1 MVRKAIPVGIE
12 FYKEMI
18 DKDYYY
24 VDKTWMIKDILDNMG
39 KVNLFTRPRRFG
51 KTLTQTMLKA
61 FFEQEIDSEGNV
73 VDNRRYFE
81 GKRIMEAGEEY
92 LSHMGQYPV
101 IFLTLKS
108 AKQPNYKLAYEVLL
122 GDIRREFTRH
132 RYVLQDD
139 ILTDEQRRRF
149 ERILADDVSEADCAV
164 AFKILSE
171 CLYAYHKKN
180 VIFLLDEY
188 DVPLEN
194 AYFSGFYD
202 EMVGFIRSLFESFLK
217 TNDYLELAVITG
229 CLRISKESIFTGL
242 NNLNVV
248 SIISNNYAEYF
259 GFVQQE
265 VEEML
270 SYYGMSDRVAE
281 AKQWYDGY
289 LFGETEVY
297 NPWSIINYVNGITDG
312 GIPYP
317 RPFWANTSSNSIVR
331 ELIAKADV
339 TVKKEIESLMDFG
352 TIEKPIHED
361 ITYGEIDK
369 TQDNLWNFLF
379 FTGYLKAVS
388 VRFEGIN
395 VYLTLAI
402 PNMEILYIYEN
413 SIKDWFREQVK
424 VTDFSKMYEA
434 VLSGD
439 ARTFQENI
447 VAQLRRSISYYDTVE
462 QFYHGFML
470 GILSPLKDYRVLSNR
485 EGGNGRTDITLTPV
499 DLKMPAVILE
509 FKCARKLTELE
520 AGCDEALKQI
530 DDRNYMD
537 EPVEEGCTHIIKY
550 GICFYKK
557 ICKVKCKEETV
568 EFLY

>member
-1 MVRKAIPVGIE
+1 
-12 FYKEMI
+12 
-18 DKDYYY
+18 
-24 VDKTWMIKDILDNMG
+24 
-39 KVNLFTRPRRFG
+39 
-51 KTLTQTMLKA
+51 
-61 FFEQEIDSEGNV
+61 
-73 VDNRRYFE
+73 
-81 GKRIMEAGEEY
+81 MEAGEEY

-139 ILTDEQRRRF
+139 ILTDEQRRQF
-149 ERILADDVSEADCAV
+149 ERILADDVAEADCAV

-270 SYYGMSDRVAE
+270 SYYGMPDRIAE

-339 TVKKEIESLMDFG
+339 TVKKEIESLMAFG

-485 EGGNGRTDITLTPV
+485 KGGNGRTDITLTPV

-509 FKCARKLTELE
+509 FKCARKLTDLE

>member
-1 MVRKAIPVGIE
+1 MVRKAIPIGIE

-24 VDKTWMIKDILDNMG
+24 VDKTWMIKDILDNKG

-61 FFEQEIDSEGNV
+61 FFEQEIDTEGNV

-139 ILTDEQRRRF
+139 ILTDEQRRQF
-149 ERILADDVSEADCAV
+149 ERILADDVAEADCAV

-180 VIFLLDEY
+180 VIILLDEY

-202 EMVGFIRSLFESFLK
+202 DMVGFIRSFFESSLK
-217 TNDYLELAVITG
+217 TNDYLEFAVITG

-270 SYYGMSDRVAE
+270 SYYGMSDRIAE

-499 DLKMPAVILE
+499 DLNMPAVILE
-509 FKCARKLTELE
+509 FKCARKLTDLE

-530 DDRNYMD
+530 DANGYCDRFAVSGKKMFK
-537 EPVEEGCTHIIKY
+537 VGVVFSSEGK
-550 GICFYKK
+550 GMVGW
-557 ICKVKCKEETV
+557 KVK
-568 EFLY
+568 

>member
-1 MVRKAIPVGIE
+1 MVRKAIPIGIE

-24 VDKTWMIKDILDNMG
+24 VDKTWMIKDILDNKG

-61 FFEQEIDSEGNV
+61 FFEQEIDTEGNV

-139 ILTDEQRRRF
+139 ILTDEQRRQF
-149 ERILADDVSEADCAV
+149 ERILADDVAEADCAV

-180 VIFLLDEY
+180 VIILLDEY

-202 EMVGFIRSLFESFLK
+202 EMVGFIRSLFESSLK
-217 TNDYLELAVITG
+217 TNNYLEFAVITG

-270 SYYGMSDRVAE
+270 SYYGMSDRIAE

-509 FKCARKLTELE
+509 FKCAKKLTELE

>member
-1 MVRKAIPVGIE
+1 MVRKAIPIGVE

-24 VDKTWMIKDILDNMG
+24 VDKTWMIKDILDNKG

-139 ILTDEQRRRF
+139 ILTDEQRRQF
-149 ERILADDVSEADCAV
+149 ERILADDVAEADCAV

-229 CLRISKESIFTGL
+229 CLGISKESIFTGL

-270 SYYGMSDRVAE
+270 SYYGMSDRIAE

-339 TVKKEIESLMDFG
+339 TVKKEIESLMAFG

-509 FKCARKLTELE
+509 FKCAKKLTELE

>member
-1 MVRKAIPVGIE
+1 MVRKAIPIGIE

-24 VDKTWMIKDILDNMG
+24 VDKTWMIKELLDKKG

-51 KTLTQTMLKA
+51 KTLTQTMLKTY
-61 FFEQEIDSEGNV
+61 FEQEIDSEGNI
-73 VDNRRYFE
+73 VDNTRYFA
-81 GKRIMEAGEEY
+81 GKKIMDAGEEY
-92 LSHMGQYPV
+92 LAHMGQYPV

-108 AKQPNYKLAYEVLL
+108 AKQPNYKLAYEVLT

-132 RYVLQDD
+132 RYVLKSDR
-139 ILTDEQRRRF
+139 LTDEQQQQF
-149 ERILADDVSEADCAV
+149 KRILSDDVTEADYAV
-164 AFKILSE
+164 SLKILSE

-180 VIFLLDEY
+180 VIILLDEY

-194 AYFSGFYD
+194 AYFAGFYD
-202 EMVGFIRSLFESFLK
+202 EMVGFIRSLFESSLK
-217 TNDYLELAVITG
+217 TNDYLEFAVVTG

-248 SIISNNYAEYF
+248 SILSSNYAEYF
-259 GFVQQE
+259 GFVQPE
-265 VEEML
+265 VEEMFA
-270 SYYGMSDRVAE
+270 YYGMSDRIEE
-281 AKQWYDGY
+281 ARQWYDGY

-297 NPWSIINYVNGITDG
+297 NPWSIINYVNGIVDG

-339 TVKKEIESLMDFG
+339 TAKKEIEALMDSG

-388 VRFEGIN
+388 IRFEGIH

-402 PNMEILYIYEN
+402 PNTEILYIYEN
-413 SIKDWFREQVK
+413 SIKDWFREQVQ

-434 VLSGD
+434 ILQGD
-439 ARTFQENI
+439 AETFQDQI
-447 VAQLRRSISYYDTVE
+447 IAQLRRSISYYDTVE

-499 DLKMPAVILE
+499 DLNMPAVILE
-509 FKCARKLTELE
+509 FKCAKKLTELE

-530 DDRNYMD
+530 DDRNYME

-557 ICKVKCKEETV
+557 ICKVKCREETV
-568 EFLY
+568 EPLY

>member
-1 MVRKAIPVGIE
+1 
-12 FYKEMI
+12 
-18 DKDYYY
+18 
-24 VDKTWMIKDILDNMG
+24 
-39 KVNLFTRPRRFG
+39 
-51 KTLTQTMLKA
+51 
-61 FFEQEIDSEGNV
+61 
-73 VDNRRYFE
+73 
-81 GKRIMEAGEEY
+81 MEAGEEY

-122 GDIRREFTRH
+122 WDIRREFTRH

-139 ILTDEQRRRF
+139 ILTDEQRRQF
-149 ERILADDVSEADCAV
+149 ERILADDVAEADCAV

-180 VIFLLDEY
+180 VIILLDEY

-202 EMVGFIRSLFESFLK
+202 EMVGFIRSL
-217 TNDYLELAVITG
+217 
-229 CLRISKESIFTGL
+229 
-242 NNLNVV
+242 
-248 SIISNNYAEYF
+248 
-259 GFVQQE
+259 
-265 VEEML
+265 
-270 SYYGMSDRVAE
+270 
-281 AKQWYDGY
+281 
-289 LFGETEVY
+289 
-297 NPWSIINYVNGITDG
+297 
-312 GIPYP
+312 
-317 RPFWANTSSNSIVR
+317 
-331 ELIAKADV
+331 
-339 TVKKEIESLMDFG
+339 
-352 TIEKPIHED
+352 
-361 ITYGEIDK
+361 
-369 TQDNLWNFLF
+369 
-379 FTGYLKAVS
+379 
-388 VRFEGIN
+388 FEGIN

-485 EGGNGRTDITLTPV
+485 KGGNGRTDITLTPV

-509 FKCARKLTELE
+509 FKCAKKLTELE

>member
-1 MVRKAIPVGIE
+1 MVRKAIPIGIE

-24 VDKTWMIKDILDNMG
+24 VDKTWMIKDILDNKG

-61 FFEQEIDSEGNV
+61 FFEQEIDTEGNV

-122 GDIRREFTRH
+122 WDIRREFTRH

-139 ILTDEQRRRF
+139 ILTDEQRRQF
-149 ERILADDVSEADCAV
+149 ERILADDVAEADCAV

-180 VIFLLDEY
+180 VIILLDEY

-202 EMVGFIRSLFESFLK
+202 EMVGFIRSLFESSLK
-217 TNDYLELAVITG
+217 TNNYLEFAVITG

-270 SYYGMSDRVAE
+270 SYYGMSDRIAE

-361 ITYGEIDK
+361 ITSGEIDK

-509 FKCARKLTELE
+509 FKCAKKLTELE

>member
-1 MVRKAIPVGIE
+1 MVRKAIPIGIE

-24 VDKTWMIKDILDNMG
+24 VDKTWMIKDILDNKG

-61 FFEQEIDSEGNV
+61 FFEQEIDTEGNV

-108 AKQPNYKLAYEVLL
+108 AKQSNYKLAYEVLL
-122 GDIRREFTRH
+122 WDIRREFTRH

-139 ILTDEQRRRF
+139 ILTDEQRRQF
-149 ERILADDVSEADCAV
+149 ERILADDVAEADCAV

-180 VIFLLDEY
+180 VIILLDEY

-202 EMVGFIRSLFESFLK
+202 EMVGFIRSFFESSLK
-217 TNDYLELAVITG
+217 TNDYLEFAVITG

-270 SYYGMSDRVAE
+270 SYYGMSDRIAE

-509 FKCARKLTELE
+509 FKCARKLTDLE

>member
-1 MVRKAIPVGIE
+1 MVRKAIPIGVE
-12 FYKEMI
+12 FYKKMI
-18 DKDYYY
+18 DSNYYY
-24 VDKTWMIKDILDNMG
+24 VDKTWMIKELLDKKG
-39 KVNLFTRPRRFG
+39 EVNLFTRPRRFG
-51 KTLTQTMLKA
+51 KTLMQTMLKA

-108 AKQPNYKLAYEVLL
+108 AKQPNYRLAYEVLA

-139 ILTDEQRRRF
+139 ILTDEQRRQF
-149 ERILADDVSEADCAV
+149 EGILADDVAEADCAV

-180 VIFLLDEY
+180 VIILLDEY

-202 EMVGFIRSLFESFLK
+202 EMVGFIRSLFESSLK
-217 TNDYLELAVITG
+217 TNDYLEFAVITG

-270 SYYGMSDRVAE
+270 SYYGMSDRIAE

-331 ELIAKADV
+331 ELVAKADV
-339 TVKKEIESLMDFG
+339 TVKKEIEWLMDFG

-499 DLKMPAVILE
+499 DLKLPAVILE
-509 FKCARKLTELE
+509 FKCAKKLTELE
-520 AGCDEALKQI
+520 VGCDEALKQI